1 MKKQSTNRLGSRRGN
16 AMIEFALASLILIP
30 LFFGAFQFGYTFYVY
45 NLLCTQI
52 RAASRYGSVRTF
64 NAGNSSSITAFKTAV
79 KNVVLTGDP
88 SGSGTVI
95 APGLAATNIDV
106 QITGA
111 DGNPASATNIPVNV
125 KVTTATGDN
134 AYKVN
139 ALIATFSF
147 TGKPSL
153 QIPYTGQFAP
163 IGTE

>member
-95 APGLAATNIDV
+95 APGLAAHEHRRTDHRRGW
-106 QITGA
+106 Q
-111 DGNPASATNIPVNV
+111 PRERHQYS
-125 KVTTATGDN
+125 
-134 AYKVN
+134 
-139 ALIATFSF
+139 
-147 TGKPSL
+147 
-153 QIPYTGQFAP
+153 GQC
-163 IGTE
+163 ESHDRHRR